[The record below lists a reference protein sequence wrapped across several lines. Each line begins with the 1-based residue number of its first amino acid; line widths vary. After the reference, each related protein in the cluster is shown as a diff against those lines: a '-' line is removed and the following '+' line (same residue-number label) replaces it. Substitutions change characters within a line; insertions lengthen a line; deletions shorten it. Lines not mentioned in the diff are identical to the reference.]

1 MRIFFYFLYVVLFK
15 IISINMPHSVMIS
28 HYTAGICQSRIE
40 VHGVPVKARR
50 DHLIHPI
57 GEINQIYIYII
68 HRDLFVSTS

>member
-1 MRIFFYFLYVVLFK
+1 MRIFFYFLHVVLF
-15 IISINMPHSVMIS
+15 IILSINMPHSVMIS
-28 HYTAGICQSRIE
+28 PHSVGICQFCIE

-68 HRDLFVSTS
+68 HQDLFVSTS